1 VIGRALAL
9 AVTLTLAACDRTPS
23 FASCADNLTGVY
35 VDPANRRW
43 SLLDHG
49 PHGLEIYPAFADND
63 PPMGTPPDV
72 ELAPRMITLHRTGT
86 GAATALGGVVRR
98 RFMRGDTQCP
108 SVVTAHGGACRGTTL
123 ELAVP
128 EPPAPTMFTPCAFPD
143 VAPAPPARWTWQ
155 APLR

>member
-1 VIGRALAL
+1 MIRGLAL
-9 AVTLTLAACDRTPS
+9 LLLLAACDRTPS
-23 FASCADNLTGVY
+23 FTSCADDLTGVY

-49 PHGLEIYPAFADND
+49 PHGLEIYPAFADNEA
-63 PPMGTPPDV
+63 PTATPPDV

-98 RFMRGDTQCP
+98 RFMHGPLICP
-108 SVVTAHGGACRGTTL
+108 SVVTAFGRACRGTTL

-128 EPPAPTMFTPCAFPD
+128 EPPAPTSFDPCTFPD
-143 VAPAPPARWTWQ
+143 VDLVPPARWTWQ
-155 APLR
+155 SPLR